1 MIKAEN
7 AKIVTVSFVA
17 FAFLAGFTAKVLFE
31 ALSVSIG
38 FFAPFYDQDIFQH
51 GAPFITGLGLFL
63 FLYLSKGAKTV
74 ADETVTEVK
83 KVVWPTKK
91 ELYAMSFVVC
101 LILIASGAALGAF
114 DLIAGT
120 SVDFFLE

>member
-1 MIKAEN
+1 M
-7 AKIVTVSFVA
+7 A
-17 FAFLAGFTAKVLFE
+17 FSFLAGFVVKILFE
-31 ALSVSIG
+31 TLAVSVG
-38 FFAPFYDQDIFQH
+38 FFAGFYGQDIFRH
-51 GAPFITGLGLFL
+51 GIPFISGLSLFVYFQL
-63 FLYLSKGAKTV
+63 KKDVQTL
-74 ADETVTEVK
+74 ADEVVTEIK

-101 LILIASGAALGAF
+101 MILILSGIVLGVF